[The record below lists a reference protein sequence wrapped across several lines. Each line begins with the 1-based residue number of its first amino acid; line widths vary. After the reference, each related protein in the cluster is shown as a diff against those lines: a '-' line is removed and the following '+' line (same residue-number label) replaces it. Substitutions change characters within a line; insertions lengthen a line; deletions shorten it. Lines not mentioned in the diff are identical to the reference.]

1 MDFTWTENNAAYNK
15 IAKIILI
22 IPFCI
27 LSAVLLSLLP
37 TKLFVILIFILI
49 LLIYIFA
56 HDIHTKI
63 VNHIPHLTK
72 FIGFINMDMDKVQ
85 ASNDSTD
92 DDGDDDDD
100 DITDDDQFINS
111 SQSSSTDLN
120 NNKKSKSKVEFTA
133 KTQLHKSQ

>member
-1 MDFTWTENNAAYNK
+1 MDFTLFENNVTYSK

-27 LSAVLLSLLP
+27 LSAVLLSLIP

-56 HDIHTKI
+56 QDIHTKI

-72 FIGFINMDMDKVQ
+72 FIGFINMDMDKLPK
-85 ASNDSTD
+85 DSTD
-92 DDGDDDDD
+92 DEYDDDD
-100 DITDDDQFINS
+100 DISDVDQFTS
-111 SQSSSTDLN
+111 SQSSNTEIN
-120 NNKKSKSKVEFTA
+120 QEKNNKTKLTFPAKKVA
-133 KTQLHKSQ
+133 KQNTL